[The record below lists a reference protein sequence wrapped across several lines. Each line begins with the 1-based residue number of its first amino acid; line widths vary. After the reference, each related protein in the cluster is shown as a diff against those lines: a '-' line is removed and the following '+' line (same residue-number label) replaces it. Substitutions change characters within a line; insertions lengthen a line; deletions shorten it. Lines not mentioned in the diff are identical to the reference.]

1 MRVVFPL
8 PGGEVTTTFRPSRTE
23 RTMAGIT
30 ASMGNAARVTGRG
43 LVVGARFRTFHMGCV
58 HEREPASFV
67 RLFVRAET
75 SLSPRMDGMAVF
87 CENEPL

>member
-43 LVVGARFRTFHMGCV
+43 LVVGARFRTFCIGPV
-58 HEREPASFV
+58 HERDAASSV
-67 RLFVRAET
+67 RFAARAET
-75 SLSPRMDGMAVF
+75 MMSPHMDGMELF
-87 CENEPL
+87 CENEAL